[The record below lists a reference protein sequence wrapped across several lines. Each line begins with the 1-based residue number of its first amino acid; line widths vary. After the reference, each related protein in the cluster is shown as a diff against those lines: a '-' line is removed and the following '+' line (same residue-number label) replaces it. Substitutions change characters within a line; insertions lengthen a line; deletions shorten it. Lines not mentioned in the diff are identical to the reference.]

1 MASSKPPGKSWVYDL
16 ILIDKDDRTKKYCT
30 LCPEDSKPIKCGNKN
45 KSNTTNLSYHLLK
58 HHLEEATDVRNKHM
72 QENKLKIDKRKLD
85 MGEIHYRQST
95 IKETLNKKEK
105 WNVNDSRAMPYHD
118 AVVQYIIGENKP
130 INTVEQ

>member
-85 MGEIHYRQST
+85 MGE
-95 IKETLNKKEK
+95 KN
-105 WNVNDSRAMPYHD
+105 
-118 AVVQYIIGENKP
+118 
-130 INTVEQ
+130 